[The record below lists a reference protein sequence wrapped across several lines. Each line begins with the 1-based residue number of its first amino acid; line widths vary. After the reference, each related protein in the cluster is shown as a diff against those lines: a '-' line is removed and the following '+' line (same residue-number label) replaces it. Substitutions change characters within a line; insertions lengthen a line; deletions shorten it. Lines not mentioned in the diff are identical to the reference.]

1 MWDSRGDGSSRPRG
15 AVLYLPNVPLMV
27 QNLISLEDQP
37 ETNANFKT
45 KGYILDD
52 QDLPTFLYE
61 IYGSN
66 VEDKI
71 RIIDHKYLER
81 NINIKNPA
89 AGQKIRIGMSSEIKE
104 MGDNLYAL
112 DGKSYYIKAVGASI
126 EGSGFN
132 KVLTLP
138 ATEKVQ
144 YSILW

>member
-1 MWDSRGDGSSRPRG
+1 
-15 AVLYLPNVPLMV
+15 MV

-37 ETNANFKT
+37 DPNANFKT
-45 KGYILDD
+45 KGYVMDD

-61 IYGSN
+61 IYGSE

-81 NINIKNPA
+81 NINIKNPV

-112 DGKSYYIKAVGASI
+112 DGKSYYIKASGASI

>member
-1 MWDSRGDGSSRPRG
+1 
-15 AVLYLPNVPLMV
+15 L
-27 QNLISLEDQP
+27 
-37 ETNANFKT
+37 
-45 KGYILDD
+45 LDD

-61 IYGSN
+61 LAGSE

-71 RIIDHKYLER
+71 RIVENKYLER
-81 NINIKNPA
+81 NLNIKKPA

-104 MGDNLYAL
+104 VGENLYAL

-126 EGSGFN
+126 EGVGFN

>member
-37 ETNANFKT
+37 DPNANFKT
-45 KGYILDD
+45 KGYVMDD

-61 IYGSN
+61 IYGSE

>member
-1 MWDSRGDGSSRPRG
+1 
-15 AVLYLPNVPLMV
+15 
-27 QNLISLEDQP
+27 LEDQP
-37 ETNANFKT
+37 DPSSNFKT
-45 KGYILDD
+45 KGYLLDE

-61 IYGSN
+61 LAGSE

-71 RIIDHKYLER
+71 RIVENKYLER
-81 NINIKNPA
+81 NINIKNPT

-104 MGDNLYAL
+104 VGENLYAL

-138 ATEKVQ
+138 AAEKVQ

>member
-1 MWDSRGDGSSRPRG
+1 M
-15 AVLYLPNVPLMV
+15 
-27 QNLISLEDQP
+27 
-37 ETNANFKT
+37 
-45 KGYILDD
+45 DD

-61 IYGSN
+61 VSGSD

-112 DGKSYYIKAVGASI
+112 DGKSYYIKAAGASI

-138 ATEKVQ
+138 AAEKVH

>member
-15 AVLYLPNVPLMV
+15 AVLYLPNVPLLV
-27 QNLISLEDQP
+27 QNLNSLEDQP
-37 ETNANFKT
+37 DPNSNFKT
-45 KGYILDD
+45 KGYVLDD

-61 IYGSN
+61 VSGSD

-71 RIIDHKYLER
+71 RIVENKYLER
-81 NINIKNPA
+81 SINIKNPA
-89 AGQKIRIGMSSEIKE
+89 TGQKIRIGMSSEIKLVGE
-104 MGDNLYAL
+104 NLYAL

-138 ATEKVQ
+138 AVEKVQ